1 MVLTAS
7 LVPQC
12 EISLVSSSKHTEKLF
27 PVFFFFFA
35 LMGLKRKKMVGI
47 FVSEDEC
54 WCVRGRACAGPG
66 REAERIGLSGGVIA
80 GLECFWPE
88 TRGFQ
93 REALIPE
100 TGKVLQTIQQHMA
113 PAG

>member
-1 MVLTAS
+1 MWGA
-7 LVPQC
+7 
-12 EISLVSSSKHTEKLF
+12 F
-27 PVFFFFFA
+27 
-35 LMGLKRKKMVGI
+35 

-54 WCVRGRACAGPG
+54 WCVCGRVRAGPG